1 MQMKS
6 QKHLLSKLFISTLYL
21 SAFTFGGGYVIITL
35 MKKKFVDQY
44 HWIDDEEMLDLIA
57 IAQSSPGAIAVN
69 GAIVVGYKL
78 AGIPGVL
85 LCVLATV
92 LPPFV
97 IISILSVFYAAF
109 QSNVWIRLLLGRG
122 IIREKTPISLLI
134 MGGAFLAN
142 YMFQIN
148 AVYIILFC
156 IALGYLQTW
165 YQKRRTLS

>member
-1 MQMKS
+1 MKS

-21 SAFTFGGGYVIITL
+21 SAFTFGGGYVIVTL

-85 LCVLATV
+85 LSVLATV
-92 LPPFV
+92 
-97 IISILSVFYAAF
+97 
-109 QSNVWIRLLLGRG
+109 
-122 IIREKTPISLLI
+122 
-134 MGGAFLAN
+134 
-142 YMFQIN
+142 
-148 AVYIILFC
+148 
-156 IALGYLQTW
+156 
-165 YQKRRTLS
+165 